1 MSDVW
6 YLSGPMSGVPQFNF
20 PLFDRA
26 AAELRAAGMTVV
38 SPAEMD
44 DGPVRDAAMASA
56 NGAHVDGG
64 VAGSTWG
71 DFLAR
76 DVKRIADGVTG
87 IVLLP
92 GWEQSRGARLEA
104 FVGLLCRRKFMRYA
118 YGSAYRADP
127 RGVAYGC
134 MQEWRGSDEREPKAH
149 PRAERR

>member
-20 PLFDRA
+20 PLFDRVT
-26 AAELRAAGMTVV
+26 AELRAAGMTVI
-38 SPAEMD
+38 SPAELDDD
-44 DGPVRDAAMASA
+44 DGLRDAALASP
-56 NGAHVDGG
+56 DGNPDSSPHG
-64 VAGSTWG
+64 WTWG

-76 DVKRIADGVTG
+76 DVKLIADGVTG

-118 YGSAYRADP
+118 CGSTQLASP
-127 RGVAYGC
+127 WGVAHGC
-134 MQEWRGSDEREPKAH
+134 MQEWRGIR
-149 PRAERR
+149 